1 MIDMQINKLFFEIP
15 NSILYQITIEN
26 HHPDHHT
33 RHCPRLPSR
42 SWFRSDCRRD
52 LYHSQR
58 ELASTHESAD
68 LEYYLRPTFD
78 FRQELLSQ
86 AHEAEVLVPESLRQ
100 EMKELLAKMMERYE

>member
-33 RHCPRLPSR
+33 RHCPRLS
-42 SWFRSDCRRD
+42 SQNWFPNDCRRD
-52 LYHSQR
+52 LHHSQR
-58 ELASTHESAD
+58 ELASTPESAD
-68 LEYYLRPTFD
+68 FEYYLRPTFD

-86 AHEAEVLVPESLRQ
+86 AHEAEVLELESLRL
-100 EMKELLAKMMERYE
+100 EMKELLAKMIERYE